1 MSDTQS
7 AARLSA
13 DAELAAALHGLPL
26 AAPAPGVWPELE
38 AALRAQGLVATAPR
52 QRRWMLAVPAALAA
66 ALVLAVMLSRV
77 PTPVPGTAPAPIA
90 AERTDV
96 AAPDAAPTAEL
107 EALRHQSQ
115 RLESWLAQLTQGATP
130 LDGADL
136 MAAAETEDLIGLVD
150 VQLAAAGARP
160 DAAALWR
167 QRIALLEDLAALRT
181 GAASA
186 DTSRFA
192 QGGGPT
198 AAPTLQLH

>member
-38 AALRAQGLVATAPR
+38 AALRAQGRIAAPR
-52 QRRWMLAVPAALAA
+52 YRRWTFAVPVALAA
-66 ALVLAVMLSRV
+66 ALVLAVVLSRA
-77 PTPVPGTAPAPIA
+77 PTPAPGTAPAPLA
-90 AERTDV
+90 AARSD
-96 AAPDAAPTAEL
+96 APAPGADASGEL
-107 EALRHQSQ
+107 ASLRRQSQ

-160 DAAALWR
+160 EAAALWR

-181 GAASA
+181 GAGSA

-192 QGGGPT
+192 QDGGPT
-198 AAPTLQLH
+198 AAPTLQLR